1 MRVLMLWLVV
11 PGCQH
16 DRPANVEATGHERAD
31 CQPDKGCDPGL
42 ICPSNLCARLRGQ

>member
-16 DRPANVEATGHERAD
+16 DRPASVEATGHERAD
-31 CQPDKGCDPGL
+31 CSPGKDYDPG
-42 ICPSNLCARLRGQ
+42 ARLRVSE